1 MLQNKAMT
9 SRGLSIQDEQM
20 SGERLKSRQVHYFSF
35 VLVGRNDWERIGDRG
50 ILILG
55 GLEFSG
61 FSDKKNQFSKHLTH
75 AVD

>member
-35 VLVGRNDWERIGDRG
+35 VLVGRNNWERIGDRG
-50 ILILG
+50 ILIFWGLG
-55 GLEFSG
+55 ILGRDG
-61 FSDKKNQFSKHLTH
+61 YI
-75 AVD
+75 

>member
-1 MLQNKAMT
+1 MT

-50 ILILG
+50 ILIFWGLG
-55 GLEFSG
+55 ILG
-61 FSDKKNQFSKHLTH
+61 FK
-75 AVD
+75 